1 MSKKNLH
8 DEAMDYLMD
17 GILCLQTR
25 EEAYNF
31 FTDLC
36 TVNELED
43 IRQRFQVASMLRE
56 ERTYQE
62 IVELTGAST
71 ATISRMNRAINYGDD
86 GYDVVFERLS
96 GREKA

>member
-43 IRQRFQVASMLRE
+43 LRQRFHVASMLRK

-62 IVELTGAST
+62 IVEKTGAST
-71 ATISRMNRAINYGDD
+71 ATISRVNRL
-86 GYDVVFERLS
+86 LS
-96 GREKA
+96 DNRNGIEMAAARISRKK